1 MGVPVIPKTFQSP
14 IPVSIPTTPAT
25 PVIATSSATPS
36 PLSPL
41 PDGWSEHKT
50 SDGRTYFYNSFTNQ
64 SQWTVPTSA
73 MPTTNGQAEPVSPAH
88 QVINSPQRTGS
99 SPREVSPF
107 NRMIIFYCYIACSSS
122 RMDKRDQSIYSNTNI
137 H

>member
-1 MGVPVIPKTFQSP
+1 MGIPVIPKTFQSP
-14 IPVSIPTTPAT
+14 KPVLIPIAPAT

-50 SDGRTYFYNSFTNQ
+50 QDGRTYFYNSFTNQ
-64 SQWTVPTSA
+64 SHWTAPTSA
-73 MPTTNGQAEPVSPAH
+73 TPTANGQDEPVSPAH
-88 QVINSPQRTGS
+88 QVVNSPKRTGS

-107 NRMIIFYCYIACSSS
+107 HKVIVFIVM
-122 RMDKRDQSIYSNTNI
+122 
-137 H
+137 